1 MGYAKISGA
10 ILDEIKER
18 MHILGINDCIVFING
33 CVVFSDLD
41 NSMIPELSNDIRNF
55 EYENRCIVYA
65 AIYNEFKEIGNHLT
79 LLYVSYEHQDEWEA
93 EKEDLK
99 AMEPIAYV
107 MNLTYPEL
115 SEYGTVVLRSHDG
128 VLERI
133 G

>member
-1 MGYAKISGA
+1 MSYRKLAGE

-18 MHILGINDCIVFING
+18 MCILGIDRYIVFGNN
-33 CVVFSDLD
+33 LD
-41 NSMIPELSNDIRNF
+41 DSMIPELSDDIRCF
-55 EYENRCIVYA
+55 EYTHHCIVYS
-65 AIYNEFKEIGNHLT
+65 AIYNEFEEIGNHLT
-79 LLYVSYEHQDEWEA
+79 LLYVSYGNKDEWEA
-93 EKEDLK
+93 EKEALK

-115 SEYGTVVLRSHDG
+115 SEFGTVVLRSHDG

>member
-1 MGYAKISGA
+1 MYIE
-10 ILDEIKER
+10 ILNEVIER
-18 MHILGINDCIVFING
+18 KRILGMKTDEHIDTHIFGVDQKSPIFFQKLMDKI
-33 CVVFSDLD
+33 FDF
-41 NSMIPELSNDIRNF
+41 ERTRN
-55 EYENRCIVYA
+55 CIVYA

-79 LLYVSYEHQDEWEA
+79 LLYVSYENQDEWEA

-107 MNLTYPEL
+107 VNLTYPEL

>member
-18 MHILGINDCIVFING
+18 MRILGIEHYVFGDKMDDPIVPK
-33 CVVFSDLD
+33 LT
-41 NSMIPELSNDIRNF
+41 NDIRNF
-55 EYENRCIVYA
+55 EYKNRCIVYA
-65 AIYNEFKEIGNHLT
+65 VIYNEFKEIGNHLT
-79 LLYVSYEHQDEWEA
+79 LLYVSYGNQDEWEI

-99 AMEPIAYV
+99 AMKPIAYV

-115 SEYGTVVLRSHDG
+115 SEWGTVVLKTHDG
-128 VLERI
+128 IVERI

>member
-1 MGYAKISGA
+1 MYK
-10 ILDEIKER
+10 EIRKEVMER
-18 MHILGINDCIVFING
+18 KRILGMKTAKYIFGADQKSPIF
-33 CVVFSDLD
+33 FQKLMD
-41 NSMIPELSNDIRNF
+41 NIFDFERTRN
-55 EYENRCIVYA
+55 CIVYA
-65 AIYNEFKEIGNHLT
+65 AIYLT
-79 LLYVSYEHQDEWEA
+79 LLYVSYENKDEWET

-115 SEYGTVVLRSHDG
+115 SEFGTVVLRSHDG

>member
-1 MGYAKISGA
+1 MNSSA

-18 MHILGINDCIVFING
+18 MRILGIEHFYSFGDK
-33 CVVFSDLD
+33 LD
-41 NSMIPELSNDIRNF
+41 YSIPSELPNSIRNF
-55 EYENRCIVYA
+55 EYKNHCIVYA
-65 AIYNEFKEIGNHLT
+65 AIYNEFEEIGNHLT
-79 LLYVSYEHQDEWEA
+79 LLYVSYGNQDEWEA

-115 SEYGTVVLRSHDG
+115 SEYGAVVLRSHDG

>member
-1 MGYAKISGA
+1 MGYAKISGTV
-10 ILDEIKER
+10 LDEIKER
-18 MHILGINDCIVFING
+18 MHILGIDDYIFFGDKMDYSIVQ
-33 CVVFSDLD
+33 
-41 NSMIPELSNDIRNF
+41 ELTNDIRNF
-55 EYENRCIVYA
+55 EYENRYIVYA
-65 AIYNEFKEIGNHLT
+65 VIYNEFKEIGNHLT

-99 AMEPIAYV
+99 SMEPIAYV